1 MHVLLDDDLGRLTV
15 RRLRPWHR
23 WLARGLAARLDRQ
36 LAEGTRPESS
46 AILAA
51 RAMFLT
57 FVEYRRSLAASLRRI
72 LAAAAPVPPDAR
84 PRSAA
89 APSSAGAA
97 RPRLT
102 AGPSAAF
109 ARQPFLPLRSRIL
122 AAAAPVP
129 PDARP
134 RSAAAPSS
142 AGAARPR
149 LTAGPSAAFAR
160 QPFLPLRR
168 DRIARS
174 ASELAGLADFLAEQ
188 GPVPAQGVAM
198 VSQLLADGAGPLYRT
213 GSRDDLSAII
223 ERASQAL
230 IR

>member
-1 MHVLLDDDLGRLTV
+1 MHVLLDDNLGRLTV

-36 LAEGTRPESS
+36 LADGARPEAS

-51 RAMFLT
+51 RAVFLT
-57 FVEYRRSLAASLRRI
+57 SVEFRRDLAASLRRI
-72 LAAAAPVPPDAR
+72 LAAAAAPASPDAV
-84 PRSAA
+84 
-89 APSSAGAA
+89 
-97 RPRLT
+97 PRL
-102 AGPSAAF
+102 A
-109 ARQPFLPLRSRIL
+109 
-122 AAAAPVP
+122 
-129 PDARP
+129 
-134 RSAAAPSS
+134 
-142 AGAARPR
+142 
-149 LTAGPSAAFAR
+149 AGPSAAFAR

-174 ASELAGLADFLAEQ
+174 ASELAGLAGFLTEQ

-198 VSQLLADGAGPLYRT
+198 VSQLLADGGGPLYRA
-213 GSRDDLSAII
+213 GSRDDLDAII